1 MSAIGYIRLSIKDQS
16 QYSLEYQEKSIRDYC
31 ARNHVEV
38 LEVFQDNG
46 KSSYTFDRPNYI
58 ALENFIKKH
67 KRQVEYLIV
76 MDHDRFSR
84 NLSEALTKIDSL
96 QKKYGIKV
104 LATNEPLDLDTS
116 DPSVFMQRAFKY
128 LVANEE
134 LFRIRKRVKM
144 GVRHAVESGRFVNFA
159 PFGYKNARDENGKGI
174 IIIEEE
180 KSNIVKKIFADY
192 LDGKQAFVIHNE
204 VKALGF
210 TVNGNSAIVRILG
223 NCVYAG
229 LIRVPAYKNSPE
241 RYVTGKHTGIITEA
255 DFWLVQQMLGNK
267 RPSKSRAKEEVP
279 LRGIL
284 KCTCGLSMTTGWSKG
299 KKQYYLYYR
308 CTKHHS
314 LNISAIELHRDWSE
328 ILALLSFSTKQI
340 KYIQDNSKKSIEMA
354 LKHIANDIGDKRAAL
369 NELETKIE
377 RLEEKMMNDEIEPAT
392 YKKWF
397 GRYAGDRAYLV
408 SEIQKLNSDQKE
420 KWKKVL
426 ELLPV
431 LSDIPGIFEKAEIL
445 DQHSLIRE
453 VFKHPLVYKDGQCR
467 TPTINPGFAHNYL
480 KIKEKRL
487 LEIEEPPSDLPANP
501 MCTQSGNRTRTPFT
515 GTGF

>member
-31 ARNHVEV
+31 DRNQVE
-38 LEVFQDNG
+38 LLAVFKDNG
-46 KSSYTFDRPNYI
+46 KSSYTFDRPDYI

-67 KRQVEYLIV
+67 KRMVKYLV
-76 MDHDRFSR
+76 VLDHDRFSR
-84 NLSEALTKIDSL
+84 NLSEALAKIDSL
-96 QKKYGIKV
+96 EKKHGLKV

-116 DPSVFMQRAFKY
+116 DPSVFMDRAFKY
-128 LVANEE
+128 LIANAE

-144 GVRHAVESGRFVNFA
+144 GVRHAIESGRFVNSA

-174 IIIEEE
+174 IIIEET
-180 KSNIVKKIFADY
+180 KADVIKKVFADY
-192 LDGKQAFVIHNE
+192 LDGKQAFIIHKE

-210 TVNGNSAIVRILG
+210 SIQGNSAIVRVLG

-241 RYVTGKHTGIITEA
+241 RYVKGKHIGIISEA
-255 DFWLVQQMLGNK
+255 DFWLAQEILGNK
-267 RPSKSRAKEEVP
+267 RPSKTRAKGEVP

-284 KCTCGLSMTTGWSKG
+284 KCPCGLSMTSGWSKG
-299 KKQYYLYYR
+299 KKKYYLYYR
-308 CTKHHS
+308 CTKHHGI
-314 LNISAIELHRDWSE
+314 NISAIKLHDEWTE
-328 ILALLSFSTKQI
+328 ILKLLSFNTEQI
-340 KYIQDNSKKSIEMA
+340 NAIIKNSKTDLQAA
-354 LKHIANDIGDKRAAL
+354 LKGRVEQIGERQT
-369 NELETKIE
+369 ELADLEGKIE
-377 RLEEKMMNDEIEPAT
+377 RLEEKMMNDEIEPNT

-397 GRYAGDRAYLV
+397 GKYAGEKAFLT
-408 SEIQKLNSDQKE
+408 SEIQKLKAHDKSNWE
-420 KWKKVL
+420 KIMK
-426 ELLPV
+426 LLPT
-431 LSDIPGIFEKAEIL
+431 LLDIPGIFEKAEIN

-453 VFKHPLVYKDGQCR
+453 VFKHPLTYKDGQCR
-467 TPTINPGFAHNYL
+467 TPTINPAFAHNYL

-487 LEIEEPPSDLPANP
+487 LDIEQPPLDLSANP

>member
-1 MSAIGYIRLSIKDQS
+1 MNAIGYIRLSIKDQS

-31 ARNHVEV
+31 LRNQVEV

-67 KRQVEYLIV
+67 KGIVKYLVV

-96 QKKYGIKV
+96 ERKYGIKV

-116 DPSVFMQRAFKY
+116 DPTVFMQRAFKY

-144 GVRHAVESGRFVNFA
+144 GVRHAIESGRFVNFA
-159 PFGYKNARDENGKGI
+159 PFGYVNARDEHDKGI
-174 IIIEEE
+174 IVIDEE
-180 KSNIVKKIFADY
+180 KSKIIKKIFADY

-204 VKALGF
+204 VKQMGF
-210 TVNGNSAIVRILG
+210 TTKGNSAIVRVLS

-241 RYVTGKHTGIITEA
+241 RYVKGKHNGIVSEA
-255 DFWLVQQMLGNK
+255 DFWLVQEMLGNK

-284 KCTCGLSMTTGWSKG
+284 KCPCGLSMTSGWSKG
-299 KKQYYLYYR
+299 KRKYYLYYR
-308 CTKHHS
+308 CTKHRS
-314 LNISAIELHRDWSE
+314 INIPAPELHRDWNE
-328 ILALLSFSTKQI
+328 ILSLLSYTPMQI
-340 KYIQDNSKKSIEMA
+340 KKIRDDSKKSIEA
-354 LKHIANDIGDKRAAL
+354 ELKNITEELGERKR
-369 NELETKIE
+369 ELSELTEKIE
-377 RLEEKMMNDEIEPAT
+377 RLEEKMMNDEIEPYT

-397 GRYAGDRAYLV
+397 NKYAGQKAYLDN
-408 SEIQKLNSDQKE
+408 EIQKLNADQKD
-420 KWKKVL
+420 KWKKAL
-426 ELLPV
+426 ALLDHLLDVP
-431 LSDIPGIFEKAEIL
+431 SFFEESEIL
-445 DQHSLIRE
+445 DQHSMLRE
-453 VFKHPLVYKDGQCR
+453 VFKHGITYSDGKCR

-480 KIKEKRL
+480 KIKQKNL
-487 LEIEEPPSDLPANP
+487 LEIEQVPKDLSSNP
-501 MCTQSGNRTRTPFT
+501 ICTRSGNRTRTPVE